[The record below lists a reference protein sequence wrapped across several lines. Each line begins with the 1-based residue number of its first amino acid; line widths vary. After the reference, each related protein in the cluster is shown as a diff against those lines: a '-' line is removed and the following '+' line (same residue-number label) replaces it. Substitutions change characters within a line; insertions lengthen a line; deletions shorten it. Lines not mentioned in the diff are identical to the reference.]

1 MIAVHEGMVFTYGTP
16 KAEHLG
22 RCYELAAKR
31 VGMGPNGADFSG
43 YEGATLVHGTIQ
55 GAGQPPLGHA
65 WVVEPDGSVWEPATD
80 TVYPAPV
87 FEALYSPTEFVRY
100 EPAEARRWMVK
111 SGHYG
116 PWEV

>member
-1 MIAVHEGMVFTYGTP
+1 LFAIAPV
-16 KAEHLG
+16 KASHLG

-31 VGMGPNGADFSG
+31 VGSGPGATLMFSG

-55 GAGQPPLGHA
+55 GAGMPALGHA
-65 WVVEPDGSVWEPATD
+65 WVVEPDGESVWEPGTD
-80 TVYPAPV
+80 TVYPWAV
-87 FEALYSPTEFVRY
+87 FVALFNAVEHVTYSTT
-100 EPAEARRWMVK
+100 EARRWMVK

>member
-16 KAEHLG
+16 KPENLG
-22 RCYELAAKR
+22 RCYELSAQR
-31 VGMGPNGADFSG
+31 IVGRDGAH
-43 YEGATLVHGTIQ
+43 LVHGTIQ
-55 GAGQPPLGHA
+55 GAGEPPLGHA
-65 WVVEPDGSVWEPATD
+65 WVVEADGSVWEPATA

-87 FEALYSPTEFVRY
+87 FEALFSPVEFVRY
-100 EPAEARRWMVK
+100 EAVEAAVWMVK